1 MDVNASLSTKTPAG
15 GSKPWA
21 RYGIAAAVAVVV
33 FALLVLG
40 SRWLVTLE
48 PVQGFLRDYP
58 GHTPLPAGTAEG
70 LPAWLGWQHFLNMF
84 FLFLIIKTGWQV
96 RTQQRPPANWTR
108 NNKGLIKTKNPP
120 KRISIN
126 LWFHLTLDA
135 LWVLNGL
142 VFMVLIFAT
151 GHWVRIVP
159 TSWDVFPNALSAGL
173 QYLSLNWPME
183 NGWVNYN
190 SLQLL
195 AYFLTVFVAAP
206 LAIATGL
213 RMSEVWPKK
222 AAINKVYPIE
232 LARAVH
238 LPTMV
243 YFVLFVIAHVAL
255 VLATGARANLNHMFA
270 ARSDDGWL
278 GFWIFVVA
286 VLVSVAAVVFSR
298 PVVIAPIANLT
309 GRVSR

>member
-1 MDVNASLSTKTPAG
+1 MSATPTKARPGGQWPKFAVVAG
-15 GSKPWA
+15 
-21 RYGIAAAVAVVV
+21 AAVV
-33 FALLVLG
+33 LLILLMLG
-40 SRWLVTLE
+40 ARWLMSLDS
-48 PVQGFLRDYP
+48 VQSFVATYP
-58 GHTPLPAGTAEG
+58 GHSTLPEGAQEG

-84 FLFLIIKTGWQV
+84 FLFLMIKTGWQV
-96 RTQQRPPANWTR
+96 RTQQRPPAHWTR
-108 NNKGLIKTKNPP
+108 NNKGLIKTKGAP

-126 LWFHLTLDA
+126 LWFHLVLDA

-173 QYLSLNWPME
+173 QYLALNWPVE

-190 SLQLL
+190 GLQLL
-195 AYFLTVFVAAP
+195 AYFVTVFIAAP
-206 LAIATGL
+206 LAILTGL
-213 RMSEVWPKK
+213 RMSEAWPKK

-232 LARAVH
+232 LARAIH
-238 LPTMV
+238 FPTMV
-243 YFVLFVIAHVAL
+243 YFVIFVIVHVAL

-270 ARSDDGWL
+270 ASNDDGWT
-278 GFWIFVVA
+278 GVWFFIGAVVLSA
-286 VLVSVAAVVFSR
+286 AAVVFTR
-298 PVVIAPIANLT
+298 PVVIAPIANLM